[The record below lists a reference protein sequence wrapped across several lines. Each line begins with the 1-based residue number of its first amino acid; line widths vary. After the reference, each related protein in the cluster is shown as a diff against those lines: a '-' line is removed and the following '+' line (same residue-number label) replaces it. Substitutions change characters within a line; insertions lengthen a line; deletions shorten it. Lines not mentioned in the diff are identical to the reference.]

1 MSFGLKNERGPR
13 ERHARG
19 AGMSPPLRSVFFLA
33 PIFHAI
39 QSNNLVIVDH
49 FKVYAFPVL
58 KAIKYSCNINFTF
71 SALKVAI
78 VKLRAQFGNQHIS
91 LLASSLFLVRIR
103 ATERRRF
110 AGWK

>member
-1 MSFGLKNERGPR
+1 MKGAREKDTRGER
-13 ERHARG
+13 ACL
-19 AGMSPPLRSVFFLA
+19 PLAFSFFLA

-39 QSNNLVIVDH
+39 QSNDLVIVDH

-78 VKLRAQFGNQHIS
+78 VNILA
-91 LLASSLFLVRIR
+91 LLASSLIYGQNKRD
-103 ATERRRF
+103 
-110 AGWK
+110 

>member
-1 MSFGLKNERGPR
+1 MKGAREKDTRGER
-13 ERHARG
+13 ACL
-19 AGMSPPLRSVFFLA
+19 PLALSFFLA

-39 QSNNLVIVDH
+39 QSNDLFIVDH
-49 FKVYAFPVL
+49 FKVYAFRVL

-91 LLASSLFLVRIR
+91 LLASSLFIVRIR
-103 ATERRRF
+103 ATERRTF

>member
-1 MSFGLKNERGPR
+1 MKGACEKDTRGER
-13 ERHARG
+13 ACL
-19 AGMSPPLRSVFFLA
+19 PLVLRCFLG

-58 KAIKYSCNINFTF
+58 KAIEYSCNINFTF
-71 SALKVAI
+71 SALKVTI
-78 VKLRAQFGNQHIS
+78 VKLRAQFGNQHIN
-91 LLASSLFLVRIR
+91 LLASSLFMVRIR
-103 ATERRRF
+103 AAKQRRF

>member
-1 MSFGLKNERGPR
+1 MSFGLKNERGAR
-13 ERHARG
+13 ERHPRG
-19 AGMSPPLRSVFFLA
+19 AGVSPPCVQFCFLA

-71 SALKVAI
+71 SALKVAL
-78 VKLRAQFGNQHIS
+78 VKLRAQFGNQK
-91 LLASSLFLVRIR
+91 LAC
-103 ATERRRF
+103 
-110 AGWK
+110 

>member
-1 MSFGLKNERGPR
+1 MKVAHEKDTRGER
-13 ERHARG
+13 ACL
-19 AGMSPPLRSVFFLA
+19 PLALSFFLS

-78 VKLRAQFGNQHIS
+78 VKFTS
-91 LLASSLFLVRIR
+91 KV
-103 ATERRRF
+103 
-110 AGWK
+110 

>member
-1 MSFGLKNERGPR
+1 MKGAREKDTRGERACQYFMPY
-13 ERHARG
+13 
-19 AGMSPPLRSVFFLA
+19 SPIVE
-33 PIFHAI
+33 
-39 QSNNLVIVDH
+39 IVDH

-91 LLASSLFLVRIR
+91 LLASSLFMVRIR
-103 ATERRRF
+103 AAERPRF